1 MYLLGHVGISLL
13 LFAPLAAWLLA
24 AGETDLAVS
33 TGTVMVAVASLPDL
47 DEYTDR
53 LAHRG
58 PTHTLWFALG
68 VGLAVGLAVWWL
80 GVGVGPGGDPL
91 DVGLVLGGASTLA
104 LCGHLAGDLITPM
117 GIRPFRPL
125 SVSHHTLDLTAAK
138 NPRANRLF
146 VLAGVGALASA
157 VGYVTV
163 V

>member
-1 MYLLGHVGISLL
+1 MYLLGHVGISLG

-24 AGETDLAVS
+24 AGETGLAVS
-33 TGTVMVAVASLPDL
+33 TGALMVALASLPDL
-47 DEYTDR
+47 DEYTGR

-68 VGLAVGLAVWWL
+68 VGLAVAL
-80 GVGVGPGGDPL
+80 GVRWTGLGGTPAGDAL
-91 DVGLVLGGASTLA
+91 DAWVVLGGASTLA

-117 GIRPFRPL
+117 GIGPFRPL
-125 SVSHHTLDLTAAK
+125 SAWHYTLNLTPAK

-146 VLAGVGALASA
+146 FLAGVGALAAA
-157 VGYVTV
+157 VGYAAV